1 MSPPALAESEIV
13 YGPGTAAATWKEPVG
28 APLPSVILQAGLLAG
43 VPEIEQ
49 VVSCGKKPEP
59 VTMTTVPAGPL
70 VGARVIVGPDTTVK
84 VDSANSPSLP
94 VTRNV

>member
-1 MSPPALAESEIV
+1 V
-13 YGPGTAAATWKEPVG
+13 YDPDATADTWKLPVG
-28 APLPSVILQAGLLAG
+28 APLPSVILQAGFWTG

-59 VTMTTVPAGPL
+59 VTMTFVPGGPV
-70 VGARVIVGPDTTVK
+70 VGRRVIVGPDTTVK
-84 VDSANSPSLP
+84 VNSANSLSLP